1 MLPNFSFFPFF
12 KIILRH
18 ISVYLGVRASPAT
31 LKEDLQSVWTDG
43 KKQKIQRENLNRAKH

>member
-31 LKEDLQSVWTDG
+31 LKEDLQRVLTDG